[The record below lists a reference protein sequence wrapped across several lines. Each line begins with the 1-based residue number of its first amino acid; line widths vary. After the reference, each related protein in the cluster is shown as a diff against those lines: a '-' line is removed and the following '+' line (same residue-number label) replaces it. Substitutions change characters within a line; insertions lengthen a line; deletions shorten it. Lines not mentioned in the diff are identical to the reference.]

1 MDVQHIGFPT
11 EIILIFVSVIAFY
24 MLTDIHAHHKN
35 RIMSFKEATFWFVF
49 WVVAALCFAGY
60 LWVAYDPVWAKLFLV
75 GFVLEESL
83 SFDNVMVFIV
93 IFASFNI
100 KEVVLRRVLFYG
112 ILGAIVF
119 RLAFAT
125 VGTALYAASPWV
137 GLAFAVVVAWTAWKM
152 LTAGEADESLH
163 DYSQHWSVR
172 LTERFMPV
180 FPRLHG
186 QEMVISR
193 QEAEVLQSQ
202 DPSIQLKANASRYAT
217 PALLCTMVIQATDI
231 MFAFDSVPAV
241 IAVTKEPVLVW
252 GAMIFGVMGL
262 RAMYFIIAGLMKFLV
277 HLDKAIIALLFYIAT
292 KLAIEAGNTIIQW
305 PNIHL
310 SPEQSLG
317 FVFSILGLGVLA
329 SLIWPSREPDG
340 AASSEG
346 IGGVS

>member
-1 MDVQHIGFPT
+1 MDAQHLGFPT
-11 EIILIFVSVIAFY
+11 DILLIFVAVITFY
-24 MLTDIHAHHKN
+24 MATDIHAHHQN
-35 RIMSFKEATFWFVF
+35 RTMSLKEATLWFLF

-60 LWVAYDPVWAKLFLV
+60 LWLVYDPAWATLFLV

-83 SFDNVMVFIV
+83 SFDNVMVFMV

-100 KEVVLRRVLFYG
+100 KEVALRRVLFYG

-119 RLAFAT
+119 RLAFAS

-137 GLAFAVVVAWTAWKM
+137 GLAFAAVVAWTAWKM

-186 QEMVISR
+186 QAMILSR
-193 QEAEVLQSQ
+193 QEAEALQSQ
-202 DPSIQLKANASRYAT
+202 DPTIQLTAQARRYAT

-262 RAMYFIIAGLMKFLV
+262 RAMFFILASLMKFLV
-277 HLDKAIIALLFYIAT
+277 HLDKAIIALLFYIAA

-305 PNIHL
+305 PNLHIT
-310 SPEQSLG
+310 PGQSMG

-329 SLIWPSREPDG
+329 SLLLPKKE
-340 AASSEG
+340 
-346 IGGVS
+346 

>member
-1 MDVQHIGFPT
+1 METQHIGFPLD
-11 EIILIFVSVIAFY
+11 IILIFVAVIAFY
-24 MLTDIHAHHKN
+24 MATDIHAHHKN
-35 RIMSFKEATFWFVF
+35 RMMTLKEASLWFVF
-49 WVVAALCFAGY
+49 WVVVALCFAGY
-60 LWVAYDPVWAKLFLV
+60 LWLVYDPNWAKLFLV

-83 SFDNVMVFIV
+83 SFDNVMVFMV

-100 KEVVLRRVLFYG
+100 KEVILRRVLFYG

-119 RLAFAT
+119 RLMFAS

-137 GLAFAVVVAWTAWKM
+137 GLLFALIVGWTAWKM
-152 LTAGEADESLH
+152 LTAGDADESLH

-186 QEMVISR
+186 QDMVISR
-193 QEAEVLQSQ
+193 QEAETLQKQ
-202 DPSIQLKANASRYAT
+202 DPTIQLKGSATRYAT

-241 IAVTKEPVLVW
+241 IAMTKEPVLVW

-262 RAMYFIIAGLMKFLV
+262 RAMFFILSSLMKFLV
-277 HLDKAIIALLFYIAT
+277 HLDKAIIALLFYIAA
-292 KLAIEAGNTIIQW
+292 KLAIEASNNILQW
-305 PNIHL
+305 PNLHIT
-310 SPEQSLG
+310 PEWSLI

-329 SLIWPSREPDG
+329 SFIWPSQE
-340 AASSEG
+340 EET
-346 IGGVS
+346 

>member
-1 MDVQHIGFPT
+1 M
-11 EIILIFVSVIAFY
+11 A
-24 MLTDIHAHHKN
+24 TDIYAHHKN
-35 RIMSFKEATFWFVF
+35 RSMGIKEAAFWFLF
-49 WVVAALCFAGY
+49 WVVAAICFAGY
-60 LWVAYDPVWAKLFLV
+60 LWVAYDPTWAKLFLV

-83 SFDNVMVFIV
+83 SFDNVMVFMV

-119 RLAFAT
+119 RLAFAS

-137 GLAFAVVVAWTAWKM
+137 GLGFAAVVAWTAWKM
-152 LTAGEADESLH
+152 LTAGEADDTLH

-193 QEAEVLQSQ
+193 QEAEALQNQ
-202 DPSIQLKANASRYAT
+202 DPSIQLKANAKRYAT
-217 PALLCTMVIQATDI
+217 PALLCTMVIQATDV

-241 IAVTKEPVLVW
+241 IAVTREPVLVW

-262 RAMYFIIAGLMKFLV
+262 RAMFFILASLMKFLV
-277 HLDKAIIALLFYIAT
+277 HLDKAIIALLFYIAA
-292 KLAIEAGNTIIQW
+292 KLAIEAGNKIIQW
-305 PNIHL
+305 PNVHI
-310 SPEQSLG
+310 SPEQSMA

-329 SLIWPSREPDG
+329 SLLLPNREEQGERPSAD
-340 AASSEG
+340 A
-346 IGGVS
+346 

>member
-1 MDVQHIGFPT
+1 MELQHIGFPVD
-11 EIILIFVSVIAFY
+11 ILLIFVGVITFY

-35 RIMSFKEATFWFVF
+35 RIMSLKEATFWFVF
-49 WVVAALCFAGY
+49 WVVAALIFAGY
-60 LWVAYDPVWAKLFLV
+60 LWVVYDPVWAKLFLV

-100 KEVVLRRVLFYG
+100 KDVILRRVLFYG
-112 ILGAIVF
+112 ILGAIFF
-119 RLAFAT
+119 RLAFAS

-137 GLAFAVVVAWTAWKM
+137 GFGFAIIVGWTAWKM

-172 LTERFMPV
+172 LIERFMPV

-186 QEMVISR
+186 QDMVISR
-193 QEAEVLQSQ
+193 QEVESMQSQ
-202 DPSIQLKANASRYAT
+202 DSSIQVKVNAKRYAT
-217 PALLCTMVIQATDI
+217 PALLCMMVIQATDV

-252 GAMIFGVMGL
+252 GSMIFGVMGL
-262 RAMYFIIAGLMKFLV
+262 RAMYFIISSLMKFLV
-277 HLDKAIIALLFYIAT
+277 HLDKAIIALLFYIAA
-292 KLAIEAGNTIIQW
+292 KLGIEAGNNIIQW

-310 SPEQSLG
+310 SPEMSMG
-317 FVFSILGLGVLA
+317 IVFSILALGVLA
-329 SLIWPSREPDG
+329 SLVLPKKE
-340 AASSEG
+340 
-346 IGGVS
+346 

>member
-1 MDVQHIGFPT
+1 METQHIGFPT
-11 EIILIFVSVIAFY
+11 EILLIFAGVIIFY
-24 MLTDIHAHHKN
+24 IVTDIHAHHKN
-35 RIMSFKEATFWFVF
+35 RNMSLKEATFWFVF
-49 WVVAALCFAGY
+49 WVVAALCFAAY
-60 LWVAYDPVWAKLFLV
+60 LWVAHDPAWAKLFLV

-100 KEVVLRRVLFYG
+100 KDVILRRVLFYG

-137 GLAFAVVVAWTAWKM
+137 GLGFAAIVAWTAWKM
-152 LTAGEADESLH
+152 LTAGEADETLH

-186 QEMVISR
+186 QDMVISR
-193 QEAEVLQSQ
+193 QEAEALQSR
-202 DPSIQLKANASRYAT
+202 DPSIQLKGRAGRYAT
-217 PALLCTMVIQATDI
+217 PALLCMMVIQATDV

-262 RAMYFIIAGLMKFLV
+262 RAMYFIIASLMKFLV
-277 HLDKAIIALLFYIAT
+277 HLDKAIIALLFYIAA
-292 KLAIEAGNTIIQW
+292 KLAIEAGNNIIQW
-305 PNIHL
+305 PNVHL
-310 SPEQSLG
+310 SPEQSMG
-317 FVFSILGLGVLA
+317 IVFSILGLGVLA
-329 SLIWPSREPDG
+329 SLVFPDKSKPG
-340 AASSEG
+340 TP
-346 IGGVS
+346 